1 MSNPAL
7 RVDRLGSGWMVVSAA
22 LFALMGAFAKAAG
35 SRFGFSF
42 NELVFW
48 RMLFGL
54 FAIGLPE
61 WWRGHAF
68 RTPYLK
74 SHLNRSITGSVALLL
89 SFALSFSLCFYFFLV
104 QYKMLFCP
112 FCCAFVLI

>member
-54 FAIGLPE
+54 VAIGLPE
-61 WWRGHAF
+61 WWRHKPF

-89 SFALSFSLCFYFFLV
+89 SFFAPAAGHRHHAQLHLFAVFGLAFLH
-104 QYKMLFCP
+104 LP
-112 FCCAFVLI
+112 